1 MGKLLI
7 IADQAEKRCFATPRG
22 LELAGKLGH
31 SAEVVGF
38 VHAPLSRLK
47 IRASEQA
54 AIKSRLLDEHRKVLQ
69 AQIDKY
75 AGPGQKVTLKVVWD
89 RDVSKWVV
97 ERCSKQDYAAVVKTG
112 HRSESLVYTPTD
124 WQLLRN
130 CPAPILLVADRKWH
144 KTKPI
149 LAAVDLASRSR
160 TKRALNHQI
169 LATAK
174 QLASALDAE
183 LKIITAIEIPVLLA
197 DMDLVN
203 PTEYVRDAKEAME
216 PQVRKLAQAYDL
228 PEKLFR
234 AKRGPVEKVIT
245 SEAASVKAQLVVMGT
260 VARSGVKAK
269 LMGNTAELV
278 LNHLRTDVL
287 TLKP

>member
-1 MGKLLI
+1 
-7 IADQAEKRCFATPRG
+7 
-22 LELAGKLGH
+22 
-31 SAEVVGF
+31 
-38 VHAPLSRLK
+38 LK

-203 PTEYVRDAKEAME
+203 PTE
-216 PQVRKLAQAYDL
+216 LAQAYDL